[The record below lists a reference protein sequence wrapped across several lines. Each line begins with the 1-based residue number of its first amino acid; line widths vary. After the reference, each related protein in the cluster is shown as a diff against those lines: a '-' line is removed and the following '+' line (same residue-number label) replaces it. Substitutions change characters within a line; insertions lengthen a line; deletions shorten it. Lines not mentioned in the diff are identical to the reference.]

1 MISVI
6 ETIQKT
12 ENEVYV
18 RAIVEDVIQVYAS
31 TLYDPPEYGPALCET
46 KFELDDDELLPRG
59 ESELIDY
66 LNTLDLTWQV
76 VDTIDYYSN

>member
-6 ETIQKT
+6 ETIRKT

-18 RAIVEDVIQVYAS
+18 RAIVEDAVPIYAA

-46 KFELDDDELLPRG
+46 KFELDEDELLPRG
-59 ESELIDY
+59 ENELIDY
-66 LNTLDLTWQV
+66 LNELDLNWKV
-76 VDTIDYYSN
+76 IDTSDYYLN